1 MNLHVEN
8 ISYSYDG
15 KSDLWKNISFTVKKG
30 DIFSIM
36 GANGVGKST
45 LLNTI
50 VGFLRPQSGE
60 VYLEENGKRLY
71 SNLDAKM
78 FTEKISY
85 VPQLSDSTYSF
96 DVEDYILMGR
106 TPHMGILEQPNARD
120 RELTKEIMNQMGIY
134 KIRHRRFNTLSGGQ
148 QRQAII
154 ARAIVQEP
162 SIIIMDEPTNHLDY
176 GNQFRVIEMIQ
187 RLAEKGI
194 TVVLTTHMPEQA
206 LYLGHHTGILFQNR
220 LLFGKTQDIITE
232 RSLEEIYHMK
242 IKLIYVKEVCR
253 YVCIPE

>member
-85 VPQLSDSTYSF
+85 VPQLSDSAYSF

-162 SIIIMDEPTNHLDY
+162 SIIIMDEPTNH
-176 GNQFRVIEMIQ
+176 
-187 RLAEKGI
+187 
-194 TVVLTTHMPEQA
+194 
-206 LYLGHHTGILFQNR
+206 
-220 LLFGKTQDIITE
+220 
-232 RSLEEIYHMK
+232 
-242 IKLIYVKEVCR
+242 
-253 YVCIPE
+253 